1 MMLMASSIESEDAL
15 SYKCKHRGTEEAN
28 ANTEEQRKQK
38 QQRGAE
44 ATEEANANTEE
55 QRRKRKHRG
64 TEGTEEATRSRGN
77 RRGKC
82 KHRGTEEANANNEEQ
97 REHNAFLI

>member
-38 QQRGAE
+38 RQRGAE

-55 QRRKRKHRG
+55 QKRQMQ
-64 TEGTEEATRSRGN
+64 TTRNRGN
-77 RRGKC
+77 
-82 KHRGTEEANANNEEQ
+82 TML
-97 REHNAFLI
+97 F